1 MYRLLIFFVLFAVA
15 ISGCAAKEQEEP
27 QVPEVPDFERAKQA
41 GEDPAGQQV
50 LQFDLTSYTDGGT
63 KRWEVKGKSANV
75 VNEMVE
81 LEDINATTYGE
92 DNTIALRADEGTYDR
107 ELNKVR
113 LEKNVVIT
121 TSDGAE
127 VTTDT
132 MDWDSKNNV
141 ISSDSIVKV
150 EREEIILTGKG
161 VKGEPELRKAQFEKD
176 VKIDMYDGATV
187 ITCDGMMEVDYEKN
201 IAIFNDNVKIVDEK
215 GQITSDV
222 LYAYLNPE
230 TKTIVKAIAKG
241 NVRIIR
247 GNNHS
252 KSEEAIYLA
261 EEKRV
266 ILKGKPE
273 IVMFPDEK
281 FDTSFFGE
289 EDLSR

>member
-1 MYRLLIFFVLFAVA
+1 MYRLLIFFILFAVA
-15 ISGCAAKEQEEP
+15 ISGCAGKEQEEEP
-27 QVPEVPDFERAKQA
+27 QVPDFERAEQA
-41 GEDPAGQQV
+41 EENPSDQQV
-50 LQFDLTSYTDGGT
+50 LQFDLTSYTEGGT

-81 LEDINATTYGE
+81 LEDIIATTYGE
-92 DNTIALRADEGTYDR
+92 DNTLALSADEGTYNKK
-107 ELNKVR
+107 LNKVR
-113 LEKNVVIT
+113 LESNVVIT

-150 EREEIILTGKG
+150 EREEIVLTGKG
-161 VKGEPELRKAQFEKD
+161 VTGEPELRKAQFEKD
-176 VKIDMYDGATV
+176 VKIDMYDGATI
-187 ITCDGMMEVDYEKN
+187 ITCDGIMEVDYEKN
-201 IAIFNDNVKIVDEK
+201 TAIFNDNVKIVDEK

-241 NVRIIR
+241 NVKIIR

-252 KSEEAIYLA
+252 KSEEAVYLA

-266 ILKGKPE
+266 ILKGRPE

-281 FDTSFFGE
+281 FDAAFFGE
-289 EDLSR
+289 KSDK

>member
-1 MYRLLIFFVLFAVA
+1 MYRVLIFFILFAVA
-15 ISGCAAKEQEEP
+15 VSGCAGKEQEEKP
-27 QVPEVPDFERAKQA
+27 QVPDFERAKQA
-41 GEDPAGQQV
+41 EEKPADQQV

-81 LEDINATTYGE
+81 MEDINATTYGE
-92 DNTIALRADEGTYDR
+92 DNTLGLRADEGTYDK
-107 ELNKVR
+107 ELNKVH
-113 LEKNVVIT
+113 LESNVVIT

-127 VTTDT
+127 LTADT

-141 ISSDSIVKV
+141 ITSESPVKI
-150 EREEIILTGKG
+150 EREEITLSAKG
-161 VKGEPELRKAQFEKD
+161 VKGEPDLRKAQFEKD

-187 ITCDGMMEVDYEKN
+187 ITCDGIMEVDYEKN

-230 TKTIVKAIAKG
+230 TKTIDKAIAKG
-241 NVRIIR
+241 NVKIIR

-252 KSEEAIYLA
+252 KSEEAVYLA

-266 ILKGKPE
+266 ILKGRPE

-289 EDLSR
+289 KDE